1 MFVIVFLSVCAENV
15 VPARVLKLRAQI
27 AIGQAEQVVE
37 SAQKEHGAPDFAAVK
52 AFALHAEGDTEAGL
66 QEMEELLQS
75 EPGNPTVQVLG
86 GTLLQAAGKS
96 EEALVALT
104 KHQGNL
110 EA

>member
-1 MFVIVFLSVCAENV
+1 MIVFSISSLSDENV
-15 VPARVLKLRAQI
+15 IPARVLQLRARI
-27 AIGQAEQVVE
+27 ATGQAEQVLA
-37 SAQKEHGAPDFAAVK
+37 SAQKEHSAPDFAAVK
-52 AFALHAEGDTEAGL
+52 AFALHAEGDTAVGL

-75 EPGNPTVQVLG
+75 EPGNATVQVLG